1 MLQIFCEHNSKT
13 SKSIMVKIEHDKYFA
28 KYKHHIY
35 SQTDIMSPSKGT
47 VEYGHILKVV
57 A

>member
-1 MLQIFCEHNSKT
+1 
-13 SKSIMVKIEHDKYFA
+13 MVKIEHDKYFA